1 LFSFEFQSPRRF
13 ILSGNQKD
21 APMKNIAVTS
31 ISGPNPLCPERMS
44 SEARL
49 AEIGRILAA
58 GVIRLNAAQ
67 SSGLSPDN
75 GDSFVDFS
83 PRKSGARRAKRLPL
97 GGIDEVSQ

>member
-1 LFSFEFQSPRRF
+1 MSPNPE
-13 ILSGNQKD
+13 G
-21 APMKNIAVTS
+21 P

-44 SEARL
+44 SDARL

-58 GVIRLNAAQ
+58 GVVRLNAVW
-67 SSGLSPDN
+67 SSDLSAEG

-83 PRKSGARRAKRLPL
+83 PRKSGGRRAKRIRI